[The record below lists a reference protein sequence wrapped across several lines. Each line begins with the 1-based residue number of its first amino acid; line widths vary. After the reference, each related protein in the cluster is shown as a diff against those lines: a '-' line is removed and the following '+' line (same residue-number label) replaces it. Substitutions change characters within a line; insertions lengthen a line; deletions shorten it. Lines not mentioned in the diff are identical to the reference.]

1 MWRKANE
8 ADLPYL
14 LYDSLAFVVYNTRN
28 CGKSSVWASVLL
40 SRRISY
46 STFGNFSQRV
56 YNAVFLDEYFYGSKG
71 GLMANRKYQILGLL
85 LLAVFNCNGQAG
97 PQIGSWGDQGDGTY
111 KNPILNADY
120 PDVDIE
126 QVGTIYYMIT
136 STNHY
141 APGMTLLKSK
151 DLVNWTI
158 IGHVFN
164 KLTWEPEYNFDRM
177 SGYRFGVFAGDLAHH
192 DGEWFCYFIDTS
204 SGLYVSTAKEITGP
218 WSRPICMLKKMRWT
232 DPAVFWDD
240 DEKQAYLVC
249 NFGQDPAHKMNQ
261 TRLFKMSWDGK
272 KLLDKGKAIYHGHG
286 AEAAK
291 IYKIGGIYYIFMAE
305 WIEGDRKQ
313 IILRGKSIYGPFE
326 RKIVMERGN
335 GVSRSVCQGA
345 LVQAMD
351 SSWWYS
357 HQLVQ
362 YREKV
367 QGTFAG
373 KTTGSSYEGRS
384 QWLIPVRW
392 QDGWPVLGEDPDGN
406 GIGNTIHQWKKP
418 IQGYPI
424 DAPQTDDEFDTP
436 KLGPQW
442 EWNHNPRDNR
452 WSLTER
458 QGWLRLNANV
468 PVNNG
473 GFWNASNTISQRLMG
488 KGKGVVTAKVDISG
502 MKPGQQA
509 GFCRHS
515 GQYVLLGI
523 RVDNNGDKRLVFNND
538 GKVKEGPVIRKDMIY
553 YRTKNN
559 GNQAFY
565 EYSLDGEIYKPFG
578 DKFQLKFGRWRGDRL
593 GFYCWNERRDAGHI
607 DIDYFRYEYDGPK
620 RPSKLLEQ

>member
-1 MWRKANE
+1 MWGKAN
-8 ADLPYL
+8 
-14 LYDSLAFVVYNTRN
+14 YDVPAFVVYNVRN
-28 CGKSSVWASVLL
+28 CGKSSVRAPVLL

-56 YNAVFLDEYFYGSKG
+56 YNAVFLNEYYYGSKG
-71 GLMANRKYQILGLL
+71 GLMAKRKCQILGLL
-85 LLAVFNCNGQAG
+85 LIAVFSSNSQAG
-97 PQIGSWGDQGDGTY
+97 AQIGSWGDQGDGTY

-126 QVGTIYYMIT
+126 QVGTNYYMIT

-158 IGHVFN
+158 IGHVFD
-164 KLTWEPEYNFDRM
+164 KLTWKPEYNFDRM
-177 SGYRFGVFAGDLAHH
+177 SGYRFGVWAGDLAHH

-218 WSRPICMLKKMRWT
+218 WSRPICMLKKTRWT

-249 NFGQDPAHKMNQ
+249 NFGRDPAHEMNQ
-261 TRLFKMSWDGK
+261 TRMFKMSWDGK

-291 IYKIGGIYYIFMAE
+291 IYKIGGNYYIFMAE

-326 RKIVMERGN
+326 SRIVMERGN

-345 LVQAMD
+345 LVQATD

-362 YREKV
+362 YREKI

-392 QDGWPVLGEDPDGN
+392 QEGWPVLGEDPDGN

-418 IQGYPI
+418 IQGHPI

-458 QGWLRLNANV
+458 RGWLRLNANV

-473 GFWNASNTISQRLMG
+473 GFWNAPNTISQRLMG

-523 RVDNNGDKRLVFNND
+523 RVDDNGDKRLVFNND

-578 DKFQLKFGRWRGDRL
+578 GKFQLKFGRWRGDRL
-593 GFYCWNERRDAGHI
+593 GFYCWNGRRDAGHI

-620 RPSKLLEQ
+620 RPSTLPGQ

>member
-1 MWRKANE
+1 MAKRK
-8 ADLPYL
+8 
-14 LYDSLAFVVYNTRN
+14 
-28 CGKSSVWASVLL
+28 C
-40 SRRISY
+40 
-46 STFGNFSQRV
+46 
-56 YNAVFLDEYFYGSKG
+56 
-71 GLMANRKYQILGLL
+71 QILGLL
-85 LLAVFNCNGQAG
+85 LIAVFSCNSQAG

-126 QVGTIYYMIT
+126 QVGTNYYMIT

-158 IGHVFN
+158 IGHVFD
-164 KLTWEPEYNFDRM
+164 KLTWKPEYNFDRM
-177 SGYRFGVFAGDLAHH
+177 SGYRFGVWAGDLAHH

-218 WSRPICMLKKMRWT
+218 WSRPICMLKKTRWT

-249 NFGQDPAHKMNQ
+249 NFGRDPAHKMNQ
-261 TRLFKMSWDGK
+261 TRMFKMSWDGK

-291 IYKIGGIYYIFMAE
+291 IYKIGGNYYIFMVE

-326 RKIVMERGN
+326 SRIVMERGN

-345 LVQAMD
+345 LVQATD

-362 YREKV
+362 YREKI

-406 GIGNTIHQWKKP
+406 GIGNTVHQWKKP
-418 IQGYPI
+418 IQGCPI

-452 WSLTER
+452 WNLTER
-458 QGWLRLNANV
+458 RGWLRLNANV

-473 GFWNASNTISQRLMG
+473 GFWNAPNTISQRLMG
-488 KGKGVVTAKVDISG
+488 KGKGVVTAKVDING

-578 DKFQLKFGRWRGDRL
+578 GKFQLKFGRWRGDRL
-593 GFYCWNERRDAGHI
+593 GFYCWNGRRDAGHI

-620 RPSKLLEQ
+620 RSSTLPGK